1 MKTRSRVGKKLNSRY
16 INRIDVY
23 REGDA
28 QVVVYPLPW
37 FLTNNKGKELI
48 TGWGLFIRS
57 SLAPR
62 KNDSRTTEN
71 TRRYEANG
79 LWSTVDNTHQPHVQL
94 PLGGGSPIS
103 LYPCIYIDESPPD
116 GFFTGRIRCNPWYF

>member
-1 MKTRSRVGKKLNSRY
+1 MKTRSRVGRKLNSRY

-37 FLTNNKGKELI
+37 FLTNNKDKELI
-48 TGWGLFIRS
+48 TEVYLLGVLSRPEKTIRVQPRIPAGTRLTACGAPWIIPTSHTLNYHSVVVHLSAYILVFILMRV
-57 SLAPR
+57 P
-62 KNDSRTTEN
+62 
-71 TRRYEANG
+71 
-79 LWSTVDNTHQPHVQL
+79 
-94 PLGGGSPIS
+94 
-103 LYPCIYIDESPPD
+103 PPD